1 MPDLLSEADLLKLSK
16 AKDGDVVVVSSDVA
30 TPDDIHKIAETIR
43 KQTGKKIGVIGL
55 PAGDT
60 ITVLEAQE
68 ARTILEYL
76 AKNGPRT

>member
-1 MPDLLSEADLLKLSK
+1 MSDLLTDADLLKLSK
-16 AKDGDVVVVSSDVA
+16 AKDGDVVVISSDA
-30 TPDDIHKIAETIR
+30 ASPDDIHKIAEVIR
-43 KQTGKKIGVIGL
+43 KHTGKKIGVIGL